1 MSISP
6 EAERQ
11 YWAASRG
18 IGLADVSD
26 GGRLLMKGSDSLDL
40 LHRLTTQDLLALQPG
55 QGATTVLTSDK
66 GRIVDLVTCYLFPDH
81 LLLLTSPGNSQAVLE
96 WIDKYTIIEDAETT
110 DVTDSTGLLRFFG
123 PNAGRL
129 AQRLADDEA
138 EELPPGRHVA
148 VSLDGMEATL
158 ANDAS
163 AAGGGFYL
171 LLPANGAHDQAA
183 SALESRAD
191 GLGLTRLGLEAQE
204 TLRIEAGRPAFG
216 HEIDQRFNPLEAE
229 LRSSISFDKG
239 CYIGQEVVA
248 RLDTY
253 KKVSKLLVGLRLP
266 DAPQV
271 ERGAKLHADGKER
284 GFVTSVGYSP
294 ALQQPIA
301 LAYVRTAYATPG
313 TTLSLGADDEAV
325 QAEVAALPFTPGG

>member
-18 IGLADVSD
+18 IGLADLSD

-129 AQRLADDEA
+129 AQRLISEEA
-138 EELPPGRHVA
+138 EELPRPSSPGPTA
-148 VSLDGMEATL
+148 W
-158 ANDAS
+158 AS
-163 AAGGGFYL
+163 RGWGWKPRRRSG
-171 LLPANGAHDQAA
+171 
-183 SALESRAD
+183 S
-191 GLGLTRLGLEAQE
+191 
-204 TLRIEAGRPAFG
+204 RPAG
-216 HEIDQRFNPLEAE
+216 P
-229 LRSSISFDKG
+229 RSGTKS
-239 CYIGQEVVA
+239 
-248 RLDTY
+248 
-253 KKVSKLLVGLRLP
+253 
-266 DAPQV
+266 
-271 ERGAKLHADGKER
+271 
-284 GFVTSVGYSP
+284 TSVS
-294 ALQQPIA
+294 I
-301 LAYVRTAYATPG
+301 R
-313 TTLSLGADDEAV
+313 
-325 QAEVAALPFTPGG
+325 